1 MYDMVCLQGG
11 LGEEGPMGKSG
22 RNGNKVIPSSSF
34 FQFLFVEYLP
44 FWWSVLNGIFFEKY
58 FTILRKKA
66 YFESIIKLCLRLLS
80 FK

>member
-1 MYDMVCLQGG
+1 MVCLQGG

-22 RNGNKVIPSSSF
+22 RNGNKVIASSSS

-44 FWWSVLNGIFFEKY
+44 FWRVLIGIFFENY
-58 FTILRKKA
+58 FTILFRKKA

-80 FK
+80 LT